1 MKANKG
7 RSASA
12 NVKAR
17 PKRFKVGEIS
27 IEKGPSC
34 NTISIG
40 NCQAAKV
47 RKTVR
52 PNAAAIGRLPARRKN
67 NNAKPRVAGKKI
79 QRSAEVIPLPRCR
92 GRSKD
97 KNPPRRSRDSA
108 MPTNQPPRSRPPLQR
123 KGSRN
128 QKTKS
133 AGQAWYERDWRA
145 DRVATCPCQ
154 LKSGRPRPDLS

>member
-27 IEKGPSC
+27 IENGPSC
-34 NTISIG
+34 NTVSIG
-40 NCQAAKV
+40 SCQAAKV
-47 RKTVR
+47 RKMVSPR
-52 PNAAAIGRLPARRKN
+52 AAAIEKLPARRKN

-79 QRSAEVIPLPRCR
+79 QSSAEVIPLPQCQ

-97 KNPPRRSRDSA
+97 KNPPRQSQGLA
-108 MPTNQPPRSRPPLQR
+108 MPAS
-123 KGSRN
+123 
-128 QKTKS
+128 
-133 AGQAWYERDWRA
+133 
-145 DRVATCPCQ
+145 
-154 LKSGRPRPDLS
+154 